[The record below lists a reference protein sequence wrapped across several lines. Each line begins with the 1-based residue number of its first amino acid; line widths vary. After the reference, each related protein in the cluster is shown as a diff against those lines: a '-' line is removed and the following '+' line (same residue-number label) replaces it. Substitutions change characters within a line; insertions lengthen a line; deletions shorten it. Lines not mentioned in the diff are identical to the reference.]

1 MAVRKAGRARRRP
14 QRSCVVC
21 RRKMDKRCLTR
32 IVSRPQGLLIDPGG
46 KAEGRG
52 AYLCEQSSCWESA
65 ARGTALARA
74 LSVKLAEADRRRL
87 LPGKPET

>member
-1 MAVRKAGRARRRP
+1 MTVRKGGRPRHRP

-32 IVSRPQGLLIDPGG
+32 IVSRAQGLLIDPGG

-52 AYLCEQSSCWESA
+52 AYLCRQSACWESA
-65 ARGTALARA
+65 ARGTALARS
-74 LSVKLAEADRRRL
+74 LSVKLGEADRQRL
-87 LPGKPET
+87 WQGRPET